1 MKAYEFPIKVNAEGK
16 LDIPSAITEILP
28 SGQVVR
34 MIILIREPEE
44 DNEQAAWSDLAAEQF
59 LAGYSEADA
68 IYDNKGKRS

>member
-34 MIILIREPEE
+34 LIILIREPE
-44 DNEQAAWSDLAAEQF
+44 DVDEQAAWADLAAEQF

-68 IYDNKGKRS
+68 IYDR